1 MDILITLFNINLFL
15 FYSPYLFKIFFLNL
29 VLVIDYDILMCVV
42 LCVDPV
48 LFHSDMWVFIFM
60 TQFSHK
66 FRYTS
71 THGHHKMVNTKIR
84 LIIFIVAKDGEA
96 LYRQQKQ
103 DWEQTVAQIMNLLP
117 NSD

>member
-15 FYSPYLFKIFFLNL
+15 FYSPYFFKIFFLNL
-29 VLVIDYDILMCVV
+29 VLVIDYDILMCV

-60 TQFSHK
+60 TQFSDK

-84 LIIFIVAKDGEA
+84 LIIFLVAKDGKA
-96 LYRQQKQ
+96 LYSQQKQ
-103 DWEQTVAQIMNLLP
+103 DRELTVAQFYL
-117 NSD
+117 